1 MRECR
6 SLGTGVGGFYQ
17 PTFGDGRHMRLQMMC
32 LGKQHWEPTTSSYVP
47 RRRHYDNA
55 SPPAIPSKFSDIVK
69 RSLQRAQDLALKAG
83 GQKLGRKQ
91 VEGELPNMEPT
102 VCIVNFYEQS
112 GALGMHQVK
121 NYDHPVF
128 IFQST
133 YLCIFNIG
141 SLSR

>member
-1 MRECR
+1 MKECR

-47 RRRHYDNA
+47 RRKHYDNA
-55 SPPAIPSKFSDIVK
+55 SPPDIPSMFSDMVK

-83 GQKLGRKQ
+83 GHKLGRKQ
-91 VEGELPNMEPT
+91 VEGELPNMEPS

-121 NYDHPVF
+121 NYDH
-128 IFQST
+128 
-133 YLCIFNIG
+133 
-141 SLSR
+141 